1 MESADGSK
9 QVVGGL
15 LMKANKYRSFVRL
28 IGDWET
34 AQRLLALA
42 EEERSSPRLGDLTS
56 GKFESA
62 PLKSGRKMAARL
74 GLDHAQTR
82 ITDWADAGQMPQVR
96 TRPQSVGRRP
106 DEFRQRRP
114 AKQRS

>member
-1 MESADGSK
+1 
-9 QVVGGL
+9 
-15 LMKANKYRSFVRL
+15 
-28 IGDWET
+28 
-34 AQRLLALA
+34 
-42 EEERSSPRLGDLTS
+42 
-56 GKFESA
+56 
-62 PLKSGRKMAARL
+62 MAARL

-114 AKQRS
+114 AKQRSQAAKSKL

>member
-42 EEERSSPRLGDLTS
+42 EEERSSPRLGKT
-56 GKFESA
+56 
-62 PLKSGRKMAARL
+62 
-74 GLDHAQTR
+74 
-82 ITDWADAGQMPQVR
+82 
-96 TRPQSVGRRP
+96 
-106 DEFRQRRP
+106 
-114 AKQRS
+114 